1 LSLLISAKRNQSRHD
16 VFQTWGWFVIKNKYN
31 FFRRIVKVFDG
42 FFNGFQINFFTDGN
56 DSGPVGFQRGLCNVW
71 LVGRNNF
78 LNFSSV
84 HFYYN
89 KNNFYSS
96 LIIQSM
102 PRKATFEK
110 LPTFQVTQALVTI
123 DTAIHTTLLEKI
135 QKMNQAVLDKLVFL
149 KDTDMVESIIY
160 ELKETAIDLQE
171 RVYKLED
178 TVQKLASG
186 ITKDHWD
193 EFWTCEDGQKKRK
206 RQGFKKTTD
215 EVKIVEDPAPSEPS
229 SDDDE

>member
-1 LSLLISAKRNQSRHD
+1 
-16 VFQTWGWFVIKNKYN
+16 
-31 FFRRIVKVFDG
+31 
-42 FFNGFQINFFTDGN
+42 
-56 DSGPVGFQRGLCNVW
+56 
-71 LVGRNNF
+71 
-78 LNFSSV
+78 
-84 HFYYN
+84 
-89 KNNFYSS
+89 
-96 LIIQSM
+96 M
-102 PRKATFEK
+102 PRKSTHFEK
-110 LPTFQVTQALVTI
+110 LPTLQTTQALVTI

-206 RQGFKKTTD
+206 RNRFKKTTD
-215 EVKIVEDPAPSEPS
+215 AVKIVEDPEPSECS

>member
-1 LSLLISAKRNQSRHD
+1 
-16 VFQTWGWFVIKNKYN
+16 
-31 FFRRIVKVFDG
+31 
-42 FFNGFQINFFTDGN
+42 
-56 DSGPVGFQRGLCNVW
+56 
-71 LVGRNNF
+71 
-78 LNFSSV
+78 
-84 HFYYN
+84 
-89 KNNFYSS
+89 
-96 LIIQSM
+96 M

-110 LPTFQVTQALVTI
+110 LPTLLTTQALVTI

-149 KDTDMVESIIY
+149 KETDMVESIIY

-193 EFWTCEDGQKKRK
+193 EHWTCEDGLKKRK
-206 RQGFKKTTD
+206 RNGFKKTTD
-215 EVKIVEDPAPSEPS
+215 AVKIVEDPPPSEPS